1 MLHVTGMKF
10 CIHFCFLIAFLA
22 ICKGKAQSQHRKLCA
37 CLEWFPSIKPKLES
51 ELGKITC
58 PEMAK
63 YDDVFLDY
71 SAGLGKVKLPMEEIK
86 RNICTHLTNEE
97 DIIRSYQEARICNP
111 SFVTTILLTSKDVEW
126 TDPYHERNLNL

>member
-1 MLHVTGMKF
+1 
-10 CIHFCFLIAFLA
+10 
-22 ICKGKAQSQHRKLCA
+22 
-37 CLEWFPSIKPKLES
+37 
-51 ELGKITC
+51 
-58 PEMAK
+58 MAK

-111 SFVTTILLTSKDVEW
+111 SFVTTILLTSEDVEW